1 MTQPSVNEP
10 RLLSQHEA
18 ARYLGISYWTVRD
31 LVFRREIPFIKIG
44 RRVLVD
50 RLDLDAY
57 LDRSKIH
64 PAA

>member
-1 MTQPSVNEP
+1 MTQPSVIEP
-10 RLLSQHEA
+10 RLVSQQEA
-18 ARYLGISYWTVRD
+18 ADYLGISYWTVRD
-31 LVFRREIPFIKIG
+31 LTFRGEIPFIKIG

-64 PAA
+64 PGS

>member
-1 MTQPSVNEP
+1 MTQPSVIEP
-10 RLLSQHEA
+10 RLVSQDEA

-31 LVFRREIPFIKIG
+31 LVFRREIPFVKIG

-50 RLDLDAY
+50 RLDLDTY

-64 PAA
+64 RDA

>member
-1 MTQPSVNEP
+1 MTQPSVTEP
-10 RLLSQHEA
+10 RLLSQQEA
-18 ARYLGISYWTVRD
+18 ARYLGISYWTIRD
-31 LVFRREIPFIKIG
+31 LVFRREIPFVKIG

-64 PAA
+64 AAS

>member
-1 MTQPSVNEP
+1 MKHVVIEP
-10 RLLSQHEA
+10 RLLSPHEA
-18 ARYLGISYWTVRD
+18 ARYLGVSYWTVRD

-50 RLDLDAY
+50 RRDLDAY

-64 PAA
+64 AST